1 MAPAEVLAADPLPDA
16 VAVMQL
22 AVAASAHRAGGVKVC
37 GAGAAEWRAGWL
49 LAGVRAS
56 RLVGLQRVLL
66 AGVSSVPRSACLSA
80 VLTGTGACP
89 SPPLPLQLPEGAG
102 RLAVFIDGTEGEADL
117 ATLKVGAWCGVRW
130 CGVGR
135 GLAWHAALMPA
146 RAWPSSAVRQH
157 QPPAPRSDALLACMA
172 HSHPLTYACV
182 PHPSR
187 APLTGHG
194 RGDGPAE
201 DGTRPEPRALLAPRV

>member
-56 RLVGLQRVLL
+56 RLVGLQRVVL

-80 VLTGTGACP
+80 VLTGTGAC
-89 SPPLPLQLPEGAG
+89 
-102 RLAVFIDGTEGEADL
+102 
-117 ATLKVGAWCGVRW
+117 
-130 CGVGR
+130 
-135 GLAWHAALMPA
+135 
-146 RAWPSSAVRQH
+146 
-157 QPPAPRSDALLACMA
+157 
-172 HSHPLTYACV
+172 HPHHC
-182 PHPSR
+182 PCSC
-187 APLTGHG
+187 
-194 RGDGPAE
+194 
-201 DGTRPEPRALLAPRV
+201 PRVLGG